1 MRWLARMTPVVR
13 SAAGGRSVFRF
24 AGFEL
29 DQRRA
34 ELRDPDGACI
44 KLRPKTFSLLQLL
57 LENAGRV
64 VSKQEIIDA
73 LWPTVHVGEDGLFQ
87 CVREAR
93 VALADHRRE
102 MIKLVPGRGYI
113 LTVEVTDD
121 SVARPE
127 SAPPA
132 EDALVPAGPGK
143 EEPAAGRPRGRGRM
157 IAAAVIGL
165 CVIVSLVVGVSVFGP
180 DALSRRQPPALVV
193 IPIIDASDDPE
204 GVEMASAITARLI
217 DGLARIDGIRV
228 VTAPP
233 EQVSS
238 LSTKTDFILRGEL
251 RRTGPSW
258 TLQARMIRTATG
270 EVLAVAD
277 ASVDGSGRDLELQQS
292 RLTAGVGH
300 LVARRLNH
308 LLYGGGAPIA
318 IPAPPTDGAQVAI
331 DQASASINQ
340 TSRERFGVAEA
351 ILQDALAA
359 DPENIDLAVA
369 LSALQLRGYQMAWY
383 SPREAA
389 AVKAGAEATLERALR
404 VKPNY
409 IPVSETYCRFLS
421 ATNRFVESLVE
432 CSRTLGQDPWNGLAL
447 YHVGLGQIYLGRF
460 EDALA
465 TFQQADRFD
474 TPQVS
479 RWTWLLGAGWA
490 NILLG
495 RPEAAL
501 PWLHRSIAIT
511 PASGRSHMLLA
522 AAYQQTGRIDEARA
536 AMQEGLRLRPGSTAL
551 NVATPS
557 TNASP
562 AYVQASQQLMPVMI
576 QLGLPER

>member
-1 MRWLARMTPVVR
+1 MDDACKSPVGG
-13 SAAGGRSVFRF
+13 GGRSVFRF

-34 ELRDPDGACI
+34 ELRGPDGASI
-44 KLRPKTFSLLQLL
+44 KLRPKTFSLLLLL

-64 VSKQEIIDA
+64 VDKQEVINA

-87 CVREAR
+87 CVREVR
-93 VALADHRRE
+93 VALGDHRRE
-102 MIKLVPGRGYI
+102 MVKLIPGRGYI
-113 LTVEVTDD
+113 MNVEVTDD
-121 SVARPE
+121 SAVPPE
-127 SAPPA
+127 SAPAVPVA
-132 EDALVPAGPGK
+132 VVPAAPEK
-143 EEPAAGRPRGRGRM
+143 EGLDAVRRGGRGRT
-157 IAAAVIGL
+157 IAAAAIGL
-165 CVIVSLVVGVSVFGP
+165 CVIVGIAVAASVFGP
-180 DALSRRQPPALVV
+180 DALFGRQPPAIVV
-193 IPIIDASDDPE
+193 IPIIDASNDPE
-204 GVEMASAITARLI
+204 GAEMAGAITARLI
-217 DGLARIDGIRV
+217 DGLARIDTIRV
-228 VTAPP
+228 VTAQP
-233 EQVSS
+233 ERAAS
-238 LSTKTDFILRGEL
+238 LPANTDFVVRGEL
-251 RRTGPSW
+251 QRAGRSW
-258 TLQARMIRTATG
+258 TLQTRMIRTATG
-270 EVLAVAD
+270 EVLAVAG
-277 ASVDGSGRDLELQQS
+277 ASVDGNGRDLDLQQS
-292 RLTAGVGH
+292 RLTAGAGD
-300 LVARRLNH
+300 LLARRLNA
-308 LLYGGGAPIA
+308 LLQGGGAPIA
-318 IPAPPTDGAQVAI
+318 TPGQPAEGARFVI

-351 ILQDALAA
+351 MLQDALAA
-359 DPENIDLAVA
+359 EPENIDLAVA
-369 LSALQLRGYQMAWY
+369 LAGLQLRGIQMAWY
-383 SPREAA
+383 SPQDAVAAKAQAEAA
-389 AVKAGAEATLERALR
+389 LERARR
-404 VKPNY
+404 VKPDY

-432 CSRTLGQDPWNGLAL
+432 CSRTLSLDPWNGLAL

-474 TPQVS
+474 TPEVS

-490 NILLG
+490 NALLE

-536 AMQEGLRLRPGSTAL
+536 AMKEGLRLRPGSTAL

-562 AYVQASQQLMPVMI
+562 RYVQASRQIIGAMVQA
-576 QLGLPER
+576 GLPEH